1 MAAIL
6 DLITR
11 SGSSNIKLFVIEFVV
26 IDLGEKVYYVED
38 GNFIS
43 RLRTTCHRS

>member
-1 MAAIL
+1 MAALL

-11 SGSSNIKLFVIEFVV
+11 SGSSNTKPFVIEFVF
-26 IDLGEKVYYVED
+26 IDLVEKVCYMGD
-38 GNFIS
+38 GVFIS

>member
-11 SGSSNIKLFVIEFVV
+11 SGSSNIKPFVIEFVV
-26 IDLGEKVYYVED
+26 IDLVEKVYYMKD

>member
-11 SGSSNIKLFVIEFVV
+11 SGSLKIKPIVIEFVV
-26 IDLGEKVYYVED
+26 IDLVEKVYQVLFQ
-38 GNFIS
+38 G
-43 RLRTTCHRS
+43 